1 MELLAPG
8 GARDGRERS
17 GAGDGDD
24 DAGGFPEALPRAGE
38 TKQKQTFFRF
48 SSNDA
53 CPPSASATLLCCVAA
68 LQASGRVDGEL
79 FDTARS
85 ALFTSASALECPRD
99 AARAV
104 GALASAAP
112 ERAAALLR
120 DATTRTRVFLSTHQ
134 SAFSA
139 NKGHLDPADHASA
152 RLSARV
158 AAVLVAEADAFELG
172 LPVRDVADAAR
183 AAFALATL
191 TLPKRTTKMDAEDVS
206 NETIFRREKNEN
218 DALSITRAFAWETV
232 ASALAFFAAN
242 RDLFARD
249 KASIRNSRRDV
260 SGLDVAAVRDALAEA
275 LDPLGLIA
283 AVAETES
290 EKEKA
295 AEKEKASRA
304 ASATSAASRLASLS
318 MFSPSKKRGSA
329 AEPSATTTRNANAK
343 KNVAGSSSYGSATA
357 DSHSPASSLPGS
369 PRRNGGHSRS
379 DSSLSR
385 SAESAHSMK
394 NAWAPAAELRLRA
407 AAADAVAPFA
417 LFSRSENGGDVET
430 ARRDALPLLRDA
442 LSCACHPVPVL
453 GSSWPADPETANAAA
468 TLRLRALEAF
478 IAAPAFMFD
487 SAERRVDDRDA
498 SLGAFDAAVGAC
510 AALPESDLPLP
521 NADHSDHSDHST
533 YVSSSPEHFLRR
545 ALNPA
550 DAPLGPW
557 HGEESDA
564 ASGSLRRFEGAADAP
579 PTSPWR
585 LSCRPN
591 SSSEPFFLREEDT
604 GFAAGLGAT
613 LRFARARALARVAAE
628 SPARAPAVLAA
639 TAAEAAAAAN
649 GEDAFSS
656 GSVFFAAGPAPAA
669 GNPRDLL
676 SPKPFSSADDS
687 LSGGAVTTSDRP
699 ASPLGSPAKRANGRH
714 RRAPSGGGGSG
725 GLFALPG
732 SMGGSAKAEEKRKL
746 DAATRAE
753 RAASSLTSACVAS
766 LAVAEA
772 MAASFERKR
781 SSHARRRDGDADEK
795 DATDV
800 AKRKETVFRN
810 LRLETASS
818 LAEVAAAVSGSRFA
832 GAAHWRAAAEL
843 EAAAASIRDDAAAAA
858 DALRAR
864 AAELASLPVTRG
876 GSHGGSS
883 DASTKAVQKHRAAA
897 CAACASSFRRA
908 GALAMAA
915 ATRPLAS
922 ALASAAAEL
931 DGTPFFSEAS
941 HLWAAHA
948 LSVVA
953 AHAGPAFEKR
963 APATLELAFA
973 LLNSP
978 EANDVVD
985 GDVRLDARPTETEET
1000 RSKER
1005 SGNVVNASRAA
1016 SSLRAACGRLVN
1028 SAVAAV
1034 GPELDAVSP
1043 AAASFFAFASALM
1056 DAVSDGGE
1064 GGATGAGAYAAFAR
1078 SGAEGSLSET
1088 ESSTARS
1095 AFTSFRLSD
1104 AGDAACRHEAA
1115 TYVQQLALFAPRVAT
1130 PARLVPRLRASLAS
1144 GRPTLRR
1151 AAAQTLKH
1159 LCERDAGAVARAA
1172 AANGGGLEGDLLRFV
1187 DQRGDGDGDPVA
1199 ATHAKRALR
1208 LLTRNASLRVSPV
1221 SAMKTLAAVALWT
1234 PGGGARADD
1243 AGFQSEEGE
1252 NRSKENH
1259 VVSVSGHER
1268 NGFRASGAPKLATRV
1283 LAAALIAEAPTA
1295 AAAASA
1301 SGVGDFAYDVV
1312 VLHNSHATM
1321 SVADARAAV
1330 DCAYRLATAPAAA
1343 LRPAGLRAL
1352 RATLASLRGREDPDA
1367 SFSSNGTYDGA
1378 SLFATQFQAQ
1388 TLSALRAAREPDASP
1403 RCFVEGAHLAATAA
1417 ACGLDAGDPRAARLI
1432 RAFVFEPLDA
1442 WLDEE
1447 EATTKTF
1454 FFRPDADADETT
1466 SCDSS
1471 DEQTLET
1478 VSSPLTRRAS
1488 ASCAEGIVARLR
1500 VAALV
1505 SSARLYLLDETT
1517 ASDEPVSAKP
1527 TYTPRLSLA
1536 TRWAAAAA
1544 DFAAAL
1550 VHGADES
1557 DSVVSGERDA
1567 NANANA
1573 KRSSG
1578 ALPEALETFPLS
1590 IVPASLREKSAVA
1603 EDLADAWGPCL
1614 DAATSVLFAETRPE
1628 TFLKDEALT
1637 TRSFALVASALAAAQ
1652 LVGSLRLVSAGDDEG
1667 PDAALAKPLNPNADR
1682 VFGFWKTSQKK
1693 HDGSSPFAVARGRP
1707 LDGRAAL
1714 AARCLARVAA
1724 WTFRTAAEEDV
1735 PLRRAVSEACAAA
1748 VTALDAGVG
1757 VDVRATTAEA
1767 RGSAAAGKEREKTSS
1782 FAAEARALGLVL
1794 AAHAADADA
1803 AASAA
1808 ALAAG
1813 LARRPERFCVAA
1825 AAEMVVAMLDDSR
1838 RESSASATT
1847 TRLLLL
1853 TAVRTLL
1860 ETPQETS
1867 GEKEGSP
1874 SPFVAPF
1881 ASLVRRADAETATT
1895 AKRALFSDASL
1906 FLKSEDV
1913 VAALAAASVDE
1924 LFCVSTRDTSVS
1936 PNAFVST
1943 REPCANRKQERV
1955 ALEALAAFFSDDAK
1969 RASRRRARGEAA
1981 AFKELRRR
1989 FSYSETKNED
1999 VNDDARRHLP
2009 TFLRSFGA
2017 ACASA
2022 TLRRLRLCASSRR
2035 VSASRREDVV
2045 AAAEGLKFWVAATEA
2060 LGKKRHEDD
2069 DDVFFSDKNVVARQT
2084 ATVAAFLPLALEAM
2098 LPSSFLEE
2106 EEEEEE
2112 EEGEEEASFRAQKT
2126 REEDDDAAAEASSR
2140 ALASAAKTM
2149 ATSLAGAAPSAFR
2162 AAVAA
2167 LRPESTARLRAA
2179 MARDTVRDTSEHP
2192 RGYRARSSAGDR
2204 TSTPLPPP
2212 PPSFAAFAAFASSAP
2227 NDR

>member
-1 MELLAPG
+1 MPSSRFGGGTSAFARRRRRSGRRARRRRNPPNRVERSGSEVYPDLVVRLRETVKTRRKGKSCISASRKGKRRAAAVRATARGAGVRHRGRRTRDRGACQRGGTRARSAMSALSALEKRLTALVPTTWTDASAPPDQRSLFELLAETAATTLRSSSAEVKEAQRSLEDVMLRVTCGGWAGPAVRVTAANVLANLFFVGNEVALYSCVNELVAVAFADDDKKASGLSMARASKENVRRFVFGHLSSRAAKRIGALDALTRLANKGHVDAMRGAAGGVVAAADRLLRRAPERAAAADGSPKGARAVRRAALRTVGAIVSSTYVSSSSYDEESPAGNDTRRSARPLRPETRVAAAKLLLAAVRFDASSRADLLGADAGAVAAACVALGALATSPGGFDLWTDPAETPAGPSASLSLGDAVASTLFSLLDHDDDAAAAAAAAALGKLAAARLRVKTPEERREEAARQTSAALRNGGEGASSSGDGDASGGGRSTTTKTSTFGASFFSSSARKRGDAAETHKNKNAAEKKAEAELAAAKNAQKDATRALDLERPGGMALWDDTVRKCFAAPVFVRARRDAESLAPSRKKTKSSSFATTRETRASTTKARRRFNAGIAEAWTEFVREASRAHEAPLPKHALVDLAEAALRAFAPGAGASLLGSDSPLAEVREDGALRARARALWDEGGDPAHARLCAAHVVRHGALPHLDESGRRALTERLMELLAPG

-120 DATTRTRVFLSTHQ
+120 DATARARVFLSTHQ

-249 KASIRNSRRDV
+249 EASRLET
-260 SGLDVAAVRDALAEA
+260 GLDVAAVRDALAEA

-295 AEKEKASRA
+295 KAADKEKASRA

-369 PRRNGGHSRS
+369 PRRNGGHSRN
-379 DSSLSR
+379 DSSLSQ
-385 SAESAHSMK
+385 SAESAHSMKKK

-417 LFSRSENGGDVET
+417 LFSRSENAPFKKDAET

-487 SAERRVDDRDA
+487 SAERRVDDDEKNGDA

-557 HGEESDA
+557 HGEENDA

-699 ASPLGSPAKRANGRH
+699 ASPLGSPATRANGRH

-725 GLFALPG
+725 GLFAFPG

-818 LAEVAAAVSGSRFA
+818 LAEVAAAVSGARFA

-843 EAAAASIRDDAAAAA
+843 EAAAASIRDDAA
-858 DALRAR
+858 RR
-864 AAELASLPVTRG
+864 
-876 GSHGGSS
+876 
-883 DASTKAVQKHRAAA
+883 
-897 CAACASSFRRA
+897 RRA
-908 GALAMAA
+908 QG
-915 ATRPLAS
+915 
-922 ALASAAAEL
+922 
-931 DGTPFFSEAS
+931 
-941 HLWAAHA
+941 
-948 LSVVA
+948 
-953 AHAGPAFEKR
+953 
-963 APATLELAFA
+963 
-973 LLNSP
+973 
-978 EANDVVD
+978 
-985 GDVRLDARPTETEET
+985 
-1000 RSKER
+1000 
-1005 SGNVVNASRAA
+1005 
-1016 SSLRAACGRLVN
+1016 
-1028 SAVAAV
+1028 
-1034 GPELDAVSP
+1034 
-1043 AAASFFAFASALM
+1043 
-1056 DAVSDGGE
+1056 
-1064 GGATGAGAYAAFAR
+1064 
-1078 SGAEGSLSET
+1078 
-1088 ESSTARS
+1088 
-1095 AFTSFRLSD
+1095 
-1104 AGDAACRHEAA
+1104 
-1115 TYVQQLALFAPRVAT
+1115 
-1130 PARLVPRLRASLAS
+1130 
-1144 GRPTLRR
+1144 
-1151 AAAQTLKH
+1151 
-1159 LCERDAGAVARAA
+1159 
-1172 AANGGGLEGDLLRFV
+1172 
-1187 DQRGDGDGDPVA
+1187 
-1199 ATHAKRALR
+1199 
-1208 LLTRNASLRVSPV
+1208 
-1221 SAMKTLAAVALWT
+1221 
-1234 PGGGARADD
+1234 
-1243 AGFQSEEGE
+1243 
-1252 NRSKENH
+1252 
-1259 VVSVSGHER
+1259 
-1268 NGFRASGAPKLATRV
+1268 
-1283 LAAALIAEAPTA
+1283 
-1295 AAAASA
+1295 
-1301 SGVGDFAYDVV
+1301 
-1312 VLHNSHATM
+1312 
-1321 SVADARAAV
+1321 
-1330 DCAYRLATAPAAA
+1330 
-1343 LRPAGLRAL
+1343 
-1352 RATLASLRGREDPDA
+1352 
-1367 SFSSNGTYDGA
+1367 
-1378 SLFATQFQAQ
+1378 
-1388 TLSALRAAREPDASP
+1388 
-1403 RCFVEGAHLAATAA
+1403 
-1417 ACGLDAGDPRAARLI
+1417 
-1432 RAFVFEPLDA
+1432 
-1442 WLDEE
+1442 
-1447 EATTKTF
+1447 
-1454 FFRPDADADETT
+1454 
-1466 SCDSS
+1466 
-1471 DEQTLET
+1471 
-1478 VSSPLTRRAS
+1478 
-1488 ASCAEGIVARLR
+1488 
-1500 VAALV
+1500 
-1505 SSARLYLLDETT
+1505 
-1517 ASDEPVSAKP
+1517 
-1527 TYTPRLSLA
+1527 
-1536 TRWAAAAA
+1536 
-1544 DFAAAL
+1544 
-1550 VHGADES
+1550 
-1557 DSVVSGERDA
+1557 
-1567 NANANA
+1567 
-1573 KRSSG
+1573 
-1578 ALPEALETFPLS
+1578 
-1590 IVPASLREKSAVA
+1590 
-1603 EDLADAWGPCL
+1603 
-1614 DAATSVLFAETRPE
+1614 
-1628 TFLKDEALT
+1628 
-1637 TRSFALVASALAAAQ
+1637 
-1652 LVGSLRLVSAGDDEG
+1652 
-1667 PDAALAKPLNPNADR
+1667 
-1682 VFGFWKTSQKK
+1682 
-1693 HDGSSPFAVARGRP
+1693 
-1707 LDGRAAL
+1707 
-1714 AARCLARVAA
+1714 
-1724 WTFRTAAEEDV
+1724 
-1735 PLRRAVSEACAAA
+1735 
-1748 VTALDAGVG
+1748 
-1757 VDVRATTAEA
+1757 
-1767 RGSAAAGKEREKTSS
+1767 
-1782 FAAEARALGLVL
+1782 
-1794 AAHAADADA
+1794 
-1803 AASAA
+1803 
-1808 ALAAG
+1808 
-1813 LARRPERFCVAA
+1813 
-1825 AAEMVVAMLDDSR
+1825 
-1838 RESSASATT
+1838 
-1847 TRLLLL
+1847 
-1853 TAVRTLL
+1853 
-1860 ETPQETS
+1860 
-1867 GEKEGSP
+1867 
-1874 SPFVAPF
+1874 
-1881 ASLVRRADAETATT
+1881 
-1895 AKRALFSDASL
+1895 
-1906 FLKSEDV
+1906 
-1913 VAALAAASVDE
+1913 
-1924 LFCVSTRDTSVS
+1924 
-1936 PNAFVST
+1936 
-1943 REPCANRKQERV
+1943 
-1955 ALEALAAFFSDDAK
+1955 
-1969 RASRRRARGEAA
+1969 ASRRAR
-1981 AFKELRRR
+1981 ELAGD
-1989 FSYSETKNED
+1989 T
-1999 VNDDARRHLP
+1999 
-2009 TFLRSFGA
+2009 
-2017 ACASA
+2017 
-2022 TLRRLRLCASSRR
+2022 RRLSRR
-2035 VSASRREDVV
+2035 LFRRVDESR
-2045 AAAEGLKFWVAATEA
+2045 
-2060 LGKKRHEDD
+2060 
-2069 DDVFFSDKNVVARQT
+2069 
-2084 ATVAAFLPLALEAM
+2084 
-2098 LPSSFLEE
+2098 
-2106 EEEEEE
+2106 
-2112 EEGEEEASFRAQKT
+2112 
-2126 REEDDDAAAEASSR
+2126 
-2140 ALASAAKTM
+2140 
-2149 ATSLAGAAPSAFR
+2149 
-2162 AAVAA
+2162 
-2167 LRPESTARLRAA
+2167 
-2179 MARDTVRDTSEHP
+2179 
-2192 RGYRARSSAGDR
+2192 
-2204 TSTPLPPP
+2204 
-2212 PPSFAAFAAFASSAP
+2212 
-2227 NDR
+2227 